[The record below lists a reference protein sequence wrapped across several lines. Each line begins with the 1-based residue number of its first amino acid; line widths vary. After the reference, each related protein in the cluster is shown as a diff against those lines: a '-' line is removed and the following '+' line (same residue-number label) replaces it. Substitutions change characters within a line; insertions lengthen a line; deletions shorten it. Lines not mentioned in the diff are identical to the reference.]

1 MAVKIKPKR
10 GTGSP
15 AGNIEANEIAM
26 DTAAKKLYVS
36 TDGTDAVVLA
46 ENISNND
53 TDDLTEG
60 STNLY
65 YTDAR
70 ADARAQ
76 LKIDALVDSAPGTL
90 DTLNELA
97 AALGDDANFS
107 GTVTTSI
114 ATKLATADFAA
125 TFDTRLATK
134 DTGNVSEGSN
144 LYYTNARADA
154 RVNLQTGSNLDL
166 SNKST
171 SDLTEGTNLYYTDAR
186 AQAVSINNVVED
198 STPQLGGD
206 LDLNGNF
213 VKDGNNDVLEVDSGA
228 LKLYH
233 DGDLQVTTG
242 QYETTFENDVVST
255 GFFAVSPSSYESR
268 ILRSFDRADFEK
280 ASLEIGSEG
289 AGSDQPQDI
298 NVNFSLFDGGFG
310 SSDRTATPVQ
320 INAFYNGTDDSRLTF
335 MVDDGGS
342 LVKVA
347 QHRVDD
353 TDIKH
358 IFEGHLT
365 VKKGITAEND
375 GFSQLTV
382 QKQSDNDEDAAIME
396 FVHDDADA
404 DATAFL
410 SAWSTQ
416 KTGTNERKTRI
427 RHYRDDSSGDNRYVL
442 EVDSNLETDAHT
454 STLRGKVKIENPDA
468 DENSNNLENIAY
480 ANTQTNHD
488 MIRNNFDFESDTP
501 ATGTTYKQNFNFTVM
516 GDNLPNSGNY
526 QFGRM
531 EAGYKHGSELEHYI
545 ALRVEDEAQDGQ
557 NFLEVNNKQVV
568 TNAPVRLAQIDS
580 GTSDPGSPNRGD
592 YFFNTTNSPSE
603 LKRWNGSAWQIISDE
618 GTMFYDNT
626 ETRLTVREGSNW
638 VRYTSHVV

>member
-36 TDGTDAVVLA
+36 TDGTNAVVLA

-134 DTGNVSEGSN
+134 DTGDVAEGS
-144 LYYTNARADA
+144 
-154 RVNLQTGSNLDL
+154 
-166 SNKST
+166 
-171 SDLTEGTNLYYTDAR
+171 NLYYTDAR

-213 VKDGNNDVLEVDSGA
+213 VKEGGNDVLEVDSGA

-233 DGDLQVTTG
+233 DGNLQITTG
-242 QYETTFENDVVST
+242 QYDTTFAVDVVST
-255 GFFAVSPSSYESR
+255 GFFCNSNGYESR
-268 ILRSFDRADFEK
+268 ILRQSPDYDQP
-280 ASLEIGSEG
+280 SLTVGSEG
-289 AGSDQPQDI
+289 STAEDVNI
-298 NVNFSLFDGGFG
+298 NFELYDGGFG
-310 SSDRTATPVQ
+310 SSDRTATTAQV
-320 INAFYNGTDDSRLTF
+320 NAYRGSATDNRLTF
-335 MVDDGGS
+335 MVDDNDA

-347 QHRVDD
+347 QHKIDD
-353 TDIKH
+353 GDIKN
-358 IFEGHLT
+358 IFEGE
-365 VKKGITAEND
+365 VKSKKGVVAEND
-375 GFSQLTV
+375 GFSQLVV
-382 QKQSDNDEDAAIME
+382 QKQSNNDQDKAIIE
-396 FVHDDADA
+396 FVHDDAA
-404 DATAFL
+404 ANATAFL
-410 SAWSTQ
+410 SALSSE
-416 KTGTNERKTRI
+416 KTGTNERKTRL

-442 EVDSNLETDAHT
+442 EIDSDLETDAHS
-454 STLRGKVKIENPDA
+454 STLRGRVTIENPDA
-468 DENSNNLENIAY
+468 DQNTSNLTNLAY

-488 MIRNNFDFESDTP
+488 MVRNTFDFESDSIS
-501 ATGTTYKQNFNFTVM
+501 TGTTYKQNFNFSVT
-516 GDNLPNSGNY
+516 GDNVPNSGNY

-531 EAGYKHGSELEHYI
+531 EAGYKHGSELDHYI

-557 NFLEVNNKQVV
+557 NFWEVNNKHVV
-568 TNAPVRLAQIDS
+568 TNAPVRLAQITS

-603 LKRWNGSAWQIISDE
+603 LKRYNGSAWEIISDE
-618 GTMFYDNT
+618 GTMFYDVTN
-626 ETRLTVREGSNW
+626 TRLTVREGSNW
-638 VRYTSHVV
+638 VRYTSHTV